1 VEEVLDS
8 TNSSSRWM
16 THPNIQHPPTRIYQ
30 SPFSLIHQTAEMES
44 SPLEKKMD
52 VPEERPAIEPLPEAE
67 ESSLITK
74 SNTLKTSANALF
86 TTSSYADAI
95 TGYDRA
101 LDILPSYLDYEL
113 AVLKSN
119 IAACHLKLE
128 EWKEAVEAATEAL
141 DGLERLDPVPFVT
154 KPNVQ
159 EDGNDTGINTQ
170 EAVIQELSEDTSS
183 RFETFQR
190 TSGKSLSDLKT
201 LRIKSLLRR
210 AKARHALKT
219 WANLQGSLEDYQALS
234 SMQLTPLDRKQV
246 QRAMRELPVQLEE
259 SKKVEMEDMMG
270 KLKQL
275 GNGILKPFGLS
286 TDNFNMI
293 KDENSGGYSLNF
305 DQKGKAS

>member
-1 VEEVLDS
+1 MD
-8 TNSSSRWM
+8 SSS
-16 THPNIQHPPTRIYQ
+16 P
-30 SPFSLIHQTAEMES
+30 
-44 SPLEKKMD
+44 EKKMD

-67 ESSLITK
+67 ESSLITE
-74 SNTLKTSANALF
+74 SNNLKTSANALF

-95 TGYDRA
+95 TGYNRA
-101 LDILPSYLDYEL
+101 LDTLPSYLDYEL

-128 EWKEAVEAATEAL
+128 EWKEAVEAATDAL
-141 DGLERLDPVPFVT
+141 DGLERLDPVPAVE
-154 KPNVQ
+154 KPNGR
-159 EDGNDTGINTQ
+159 EDGKDTGTGTITS
-170 EAVIQELSEDTSS
+170 ESIIQELSEDTSS

-190 TSGKSLSDLKT
+190 TSGKSLSDLKN

-234 SMQLTPLDRKQV
+234 GMQLTPLDRKQV
-246 QRAMRELPVQLEE
+246 QKALRDLPLQLEE
-259 SKKVEMEDMMG
+259 SKKFEMEDMMG

-286 TDNFNMI
+286 TDNFNMV
-293 KDENSGGYSLNF
+293 KDESSGGYSLNF
-305 DQKGKAS
+305 DQKGKGK

>member
-1 VEEVLDS
+1 
-8 TNSSSRWM
+8 
-16 THPNIQHPPTRIYQ
+16 
-30 SPFSLIHQTAEMES
+30 MES

-67 ESSLITK
+67 ESSLITE

-95 TGYDRA
+95 TGYNRA

-119 IAACHLKLE
+119 IAACRLKLE

-141 DGLERLDPVPFVT
+141 DGLERLDPVPVIT
-154 KPNVQ
+154 KPNSP
-159 EDGNDTGINTQ
+159 EDGKDRGTITQ

-246 QRAMRELPVQLEE
+246 QKAMRELPMQLEE

-286 TDNFNMI
+286 TDNFNMV

-305 DQKGKAS
+305 DQKGKAK

>member
-1 VEEVLDS
+1 MD
-8 TNSSSRWM
+8 
-16 THPNIQHPPTRIYQ
+16 PPT
-30 SPFSLIHQTAEMES
+30 P
-44 SPLEKKMD
+44 EKKMD

-67 ESSLITK
+67 ESSLIAE

-95 TGYDRA
+95 TGYNRA
-101 LDILPSYLDYEL
+101 LHILPSYLDYEL

-141 DGLERLDPVPFVT
+141 DGLERLDPVPVAA
-154 KPNVQ
+154 KPNGR
-159 EDGNDTGINTQ
+159 EDGNDTGTVTQ

-190 TSGKSLSDLKT
+190 TSGKSLVDLKN

-234 SMQLTPLDRKQV
+234 AMQLTPLDRKQV
-246 QRAMRELPVQLEE
+246 QKAMKELPVQLDE

-286 TDNFNMI
+286 TDNFNMV
-293 KDENSGGYSLNF
+293 KDESSGGYSLNF
-305 DQKGKAS
+305 DQKGKGK

>member
-1 VEEVLDS
+1 MD
-8 TNSSSRWM
+8 SSS
-16 THPNIQHPPTRIYQ
+16 P
-30 SPFSLIHQTAEMES
+30 
-44 SPLEKKMD
+44 EKKMD

-67 ESSLITK
+67 ESSLITE
-74 SNTLKTSANALF
+74 SNNLKTSANALF

-95 TGYDRA
+95 TGYNRA
-101 LDILPSYLDYEL
+101 LHILPSYLDYEL

-141 DGLERLDPVPFVT
+141 DALERLDPVPVPT
-154 KPNVQ
+154 KPGEG
-159 EDGNDTGINTQ
+159 EDGKAIPQ
-170 EAVIQELSEDTSS
+170 EAIIQELSEDTSS

-190 TSGKSLSDLKT
+190 TSGKSLADLKN

-234 SMQLTPLDRKQV
+234 GMQLTPLDRKQV
-246 QRAMRELPVQLEE
+246 QKALRDLPLQLEE
-259 SKKVEMEDMMG
+259 SKKFEMEDMMG

-286 TDNFNMI
+286 TDNFNMV
-293 KDENSGGYSLNF
+293 KDESSGGYSLNF
-305 DQKGKAS
+305 DQKGKGK

>member
-1 VEEVLDS
+1 MDS
-8 TNSSSRWM
+8 
-16 THPNIQHPPTRIYQ
+16 PP
-30 SPFSLIHQTAEMES
+30 PPA
-44 SPLEKKMD
+44 KMD

-67 ESSLITK
+67 ESSLIAE
-74 SNTLKTSANALF
+74 SNTLKTAANALF

-95 TGYDRA
+95 TGYNRA
-101 LDILPSYLDYEL
+101 LHILPSYLDYEL

-141 DGLERLDPVPFVT
+141 DGLERLDPVPDVV
-154 KPNVQ
+154 KPNGR
-159 EDGNDTGINTQ
+159 EDGVTQ

-190 TSGKSLSDLKT
+190 TSGKSLSDLKN

-234 SMQLTPLDRKQV
+234 AMQLTPLDRKQV
-246 QRAMRELPVQLEE
+246 QKATRELPVQLEE
-259 SKKVEMEDMMG
+259 SKKVEMEDMMS

-286 TDNFNMI
+286 TDNFNMV
-293 KDENSGGYSLNF
+293 KDESSGGYSMNF
-305 DQKGKAS
+305 NQKGKEK

>member
-1 VEEVLDS
+1 MDS
-8 TNSSSRWM
+8 ST
-16 THPNIQHPPTRIYQ
+16 P
-30 SPFSLIHQTAEMES
+30 
-44 SPLEKKMD
+44 EKKME
-52 VPEERPAIEPLPEAE
+52 VPEERSAIEPLPEAE
-67 ESSLITK
+67 ESSLITE
-74 SNTLKTSANALF
+74 SNTLRTSANALF

-95 TGYDRA
+95 TGYNRA
-101 LDILPSYLDYEL
+101 LHVLPSYLDYEL

-141 DGLERLDPVPFVT
+141 DGLERLDPVPLVT
-154 KPNVQ
+154 KPNGR
-159 EDGNDTGINTQ
+159 EDGTVTQ

-190 TSGKSLSDLKT
+190 TSGKSLSDLKN
-201 LRIKSLLRR
+201 LRTKSLLRR

-219 WANLQGSLEDYQALS
+219 WANLQGSLEDYQSLS
-234 SMQLTPLDRKQV
+234 NMQLTPLDRKQV
-246 QRAMRELPVQLEE
+246 QKAMRELPVQLEE

-286 TDNFNMI
+286 TDNFNMV
-293 KDENSGGYSLNF
+293 KDESSGGYSLNF
-305 DQKGKAS
+305 DQKGKAK